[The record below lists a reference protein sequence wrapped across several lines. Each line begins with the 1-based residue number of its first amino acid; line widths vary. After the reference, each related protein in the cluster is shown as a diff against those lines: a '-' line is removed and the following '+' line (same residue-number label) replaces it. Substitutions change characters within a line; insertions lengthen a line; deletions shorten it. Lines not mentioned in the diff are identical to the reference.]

1 LAVLASS
8 VQRPASA
15 SYTSRTS
22 SARKR
27 RIVAGALVLC
37 SLALVSVYF
46 REAEGGSL
54 HDAQGIGA
62 TVLRPFQVGAERVA
76 RPFRDVYGYFAGLVR
91 AKSELEELR
100 RDYSRLS
107 QQAIQNETARQRL
120 GVLERLQNFRAP
132 PSYPRDFRAVT
143 AAVVSVPTNPYDQEV
158 VIEAGSS
165 DGIRRDDPVL
175 GARGLVGRVTRVTPH
190 QALVMLL
197 TDESSSVSATVLRS
211 PTGAFGLV
219 EPSQAGSVTLALE
232 RVTKA
237 EVVREGAIVVT
248 AGRRQGEESSI
259 YPGGIEIGVVASVAQ
274 NSSDLYK
281 RIEVRPFADLSSLS
295 AAVVLVSK
303 RPRGPSPK

>member
-1 LAVLASS
+1 M
-8 VQRPASA
+8 
-15 SYTSRTS
+15 
-22 SARKR
+22 
-27 RIVAGALVLC
+27 LC
-37 SLALVSVYF
+37 SLALISVYF

-62 TVLRPFQVGAERVA
+62 TVLLPFQVGAERVA
-76 RPFRDVYGYFAGLVR
+76 RPFRDVYGYFAGLVH
-91 AKSELEELR
+91 AKAELEELR

-120 GVLERLQNFRAP
+120 HVLERLLNFRAP
-132 PSYPRDFRAVT
+132 PSYPRYFRAVT

-165 DGIRRDDPVL
+165 DGIRRYDPVL
-175 GARGLVGRVTRVTPH
+175 GARGLVGRVARVTPH

-219 EPSQAGSVTLALE
+219 EPSQAGGSETLALE
-232 RVTKA
+232 RVTKD
-237 EVVREGAIVVT
+237 EVVGKGAIVVT
-248 AGRRQGEESSI
+248 AGRRQGEEASI
-259 YPGGIEIGVVASVAQ
+259 YPGGIEIGVVTSVAQ

-295 AAVVLVSK
+295 AAVVLIST
-303 RPRGPSPK
+303 RPGGPSPR